1 MQFGFAFFFNSILM
15 GVGLAMD
22 AFSVSLAN
30 GLRETSMKKRKI
42 LLIAGT
48 FAVFQA
54 LMPMIGWLCV
64 HTLAEK
70 FEIFQ
75 KFIPWIALALLLY
88 IGIGMIK
95 EGREEE
101 CSISGDCGT
110 LRFGALIMQGIATS
124 IDALTVGV
132 SFSVTKPIIG
142 IYFSVLIIGVV
153 TFILS
158 TLGVKIGN
166 VFGSRFKQPAEI
178 TGGVILILI
187 GIKILLEHLGVI
199 SF

>member
-1 MQFGFAFFFNSILM
+1 MEYYHRSLYSNMALWEVILLA
-15 GVGLAMD
+15 VALAMD
-22 AFSVSLAN
+22 AFSAAICK
-30 GLRETSMKKRKI
+30 GLTLQKMDYKKA
-42 LLIAGT
+42 LLVGLY
-48 FAVFQA
+48 FGVFQG
-54 LMPMIGWLCV
+54 LMPLIGYFV
-64 HTLAEK
+64 GSAFSIYIESIDH
-70 FEIFQ
+70 
-75 KFIPWIALALLLY
+75 WIAFGLLVF
-88 IGIGMIK
+88 IGINMIK
-95 EGREEE
+95 ESFSTEEHD
-101 CSISGDCGT
+101 GD
-110 LRFGALIMQGIATS
+110 FSFKALIVLAIATS

>member
-1 MQFGFAFFFNSILM
+1 MELWEVILLA
-15 GVGLAMD
+15 VALAMD
-22 AFSVSLAN
+22 AFSAAICK
-30 GLRETSMKKRKI
+30 GLTLQKMDYKKA
-42 LLIAGT
+42 LLVGLY
-48 FAVFQA
+48 FGVFQG
-54 LMPMIGWLCV
+54 LMPLIGYFV
-64 HTLAEK
+64 GSAFSIYIESIDH
-70 FEIFQ
+70 
-75 KFIPWIALALLLY
+75 WIAFGLLVF
-88 IGIGMIK
+88 IGINMIK
-95 EGREEE
+95 ESFSKEEHD
-101 CSISGDCGT
+101 GD
-110 LRFGALIMQGIATS
+110 FSFKALIVLAIATS

-187 GIKILLEHLGVI
+187 GIKIILEHLGVI